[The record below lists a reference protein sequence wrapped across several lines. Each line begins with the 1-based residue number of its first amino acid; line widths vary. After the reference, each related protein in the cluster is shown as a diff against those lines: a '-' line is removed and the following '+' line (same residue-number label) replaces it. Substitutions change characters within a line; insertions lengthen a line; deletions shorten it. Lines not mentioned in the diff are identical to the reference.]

1 MEERQP
7 EKRNDKNNRNN
18 RNRNRNRGNR
28 DGGDAATRPRDG
40 SPRTGGPQEGGQ
52 HEDGN
57 PSAKPEQIMAYV
69 DDAGGNNTVS
79 EGPAA
84 VSKKDNPDSPRP
96 DNPRQGRNGNGG
108 RSDRQPNDRQR
119 DNNPRQD
126 RGDRQGNNRQKGD
139 PRQGGPR
146 EGGSETS
153 ISEESRP
160 DAGRPEPGRAERSDS
175 PRPEGSGRGESGR
188 QQQPNQRE
196 RGERDR
202 NRGDRDR
209 DKGRDRDPDRGRD
222 RDRDREPERE
232 RPSRNEPSLIQEW
245 SRDDE
250 LRPGDARPGE
260 SRLGSMKITDLAG
273 RGAADVAPEDR
284 LVVGITLGDYNGIG
298 PEVILK
304 ALQYN
309 QLQRVCTPV
318 IYGSM
323 RVLNRYRNLLNLK
336 DWSLNGIQNVEQASH
351 KMTNVITC
359 WNENARQN
367 PVSEPPEPP
376 KPEPTVSSDEPKT
389 DAPSTDAE
397 DEAQPVTA
405 DVQTAVAEP
414 VAPVI
419 QAEATPQLAPFT
431 HEIQPGKVTPEA
443 GQAAWACL
451 ERAVEDLKA
460 GKLHALITGPINKH
474 NMQSETFKFPG
485 HTEYLAE
492 AFGVPDDLMFMV
504 GETLRVGV
512 VTGHVP
518 LAKVRQN
525 VTRNAIHQK
534 LTMMMQSL
542 KVDFGIEKPSIA
554 VLGLNPHAGENGL
567 LGTEEQETIS
577 PVIEDWRK
585 KGELIYGPFPADGF
599 FGTRGYRKYDAVLAM
614 YHDQGLIPCKAIA
627 FEEGVNFTA
636 GLPIVR
642 TSPDHGTAYDIAGKN
657 LADETSMIQAIY
669 LACDVARRRKEHTE
683 TEANALK
690 K

>member
-18 RNRNRNRGNR
+18 RNRNRNRGQ
-28 DGGDAATRPRDG
+28 RP
-40 SPRTGGPQEGGQ
+40 GGPREGGQ
-52 HEDGN
+52 RDDRN
-57 PSAKPEQIMAYV
+57 PSTKPEEIMAYV
-69 DDAGGNNTVS
+69 DEVGENTAPQENQV
-79 EGPAA
+79 P
-84 VSKKDNPDSPRP
+84 VDKPDNAEVTRPDSGRP
-96 DNPRQGRNGNGG
+96 EGSNRADNPRQERGGG
-108 RSDRQPNDRQR
+108 RPDSNRQR
-119 DNNPRQD
+119 DNNQRQD
-126 RGDRQGNNRQKGD
+126 RDRQGNNRQKGD
-139 PRQGGPR
+139 PRQGDPR
-146 EGGSETS
+146 LGGNPEVELRSETDN
-153 ISEESRP
+153 SEVARP
-160 DAGRPEPGRAERSDS
+160 DTGRPDG
-175 PRPEGSGRGESGR
+175 GGR
-188 QQQPNQRE
+188 QQQPNQRD
-196 RGERDR
+196 RDR
-202 NRGDRDR
+202 NRGDRGDR
-209 DKGRDRDPDRGRD
+209 DRGRDREQDRGRD
-222 RDRDREPERE
+222 RDFDRDRD
-232 RPSRNEPSLIQEW
+232 RPSRNEPILEQEW
-245 SRDDE
+245 SREDE
-250 LRPGDARPGE
+250 LRPGDPRPGE
-260 SRLGSMKITDLAG
+260 SRLGEKKITDLAG
-273 RGAADVAPEDR
+273 RGSDVAPEER
-284 LVVGITLGDYNGIG
+284 LIIGITLGDYNGIG

-336 DWSLNGIQNVEQASH
+336 DWNLNGIQNVGQASH

-359 WNENARQN
+359 WNETSR
-367 PVSEPPEPP
+367 PGSTTSEPAPASQSEPIESVEEQQEEVE
-376 KPEPTVSSDEPKT
+376 KVSLESET
-389 DAPSTDAE
+389 
-397 DEAQPVTA
+397 QPVPA
-405 DVQTAVAEP
+405 DPAKPAV
-414 VAPVI
+414 
-419 QAEATPQLAPFT
+419 QAEAATQPTPVT

-443 GQAAWACL
+443 GLAALACL
-451 ERAVEDLKA
+451 ERAVDDLKA
-460 GKLHALITGPINKH
+460 GKIHALITGPINKH
-474 NMQSETFKFPG
+474 NIQSETFKFPG
-485 HTEYLAE
+485 HTEYLAQ

-518 LAKVRQN
+518 LARVKQN

-542 KVDFGIEKPSIA
+542 RVDFGIQKPRIA

-567 LGTEEQETIS
+567 LGSEEQETIN

-585 KGELIYGPFPADGF
+585 KGELVFGPFPADGF

-614 YHDQGLIPCKAIA
+614 YHDQGLIPFKAIA

-657 LADETSMIQAIY
+657 LADETSMTQAIY
-669 LACDVARRRKEHTE
+669 LACDVARRRKEYKE

>member
-7 EKRNDKNNRNN
+7 EKRNDRNNRNN

-28 DGGDAATRPRDG
+28 DGGDAAGPRLATRPR
-40 SPRTGGPQEGGQ
+40 TNGPQ
-52 HEDGN
+52 EDGN

-69 DDAGGNNTVS
+69 DDAGGNDTVS
-79 EGPAA
+79 EAPAA
-84 VSKKDNPDSPRP
+84 VSKKDNPDGPRP
-96 DNPRQGRNGNGG
+96 DNPRQGRNGG
-108 RSDRQPNDRQR
+108 RPDGNRPDRQPNDRQR

-146 EGGSETS
+146 EGDPRQGNLETG
-153 ISEESRP
+153 ISEENQP
-160 DAGRPEPGRAERSDS
+160 DAGRSESGRAERSDN
-175 PRPEGSGRGESGR
+175 PRPEGGGRSEGGR

-196 RGERDR
+196 RDRGNRDR
-202 NRGDRDR
+202 DQERPRGDRDR
-209 DKGRDRDPDRGRD
+209 DRGRD
-222 RDRDREPERE
+222 RDREREPERE

-245 SRDDE
+245 NRDDE
-250 LRPGDARPGE
+250 LRPSE
-260 SRLGSMKITDLAG
+260 SRMGSMKITDLAG

-336 DWSLNGIQNVEQASH
+336 DWNLNGIQNVGQASH

-359 WNENARQN
+359 WNENAR
-367 PVSEPPEPP
+367 PTPPEPP
-376 KPEPTVSSDEPKT
+376 KPEPTASSDELSTAEAEALPIVT
-389 DAPSTDAE
+389 DG
-397 DEAQPVTA
+397 
-405 DVQTAVAEP
+405 QTATNEP
-414 VAPVI
+414 VAPVV
-419 QAEATPQLAPFT
+419 QAETTPQPAPFT

-451 ERAVEDLKA
+451 ERAVDDLKA

-567 LGTEEQETIS
+567 LGNEEQETIS

-585 KGELIYGPFPADGF
+585 KGALVYGPFPADGF
-599 FGTRGYRKYDAVLAM
+599 FGTRGYRNYDAVLAM
-614 YHDQGLIPCKAIA
+614 YHDQGLIPFKAIA

-657 LADETSMIQAIY
+657 IANETSMIQAIY

-683 TEANALK
+683 TQANALK